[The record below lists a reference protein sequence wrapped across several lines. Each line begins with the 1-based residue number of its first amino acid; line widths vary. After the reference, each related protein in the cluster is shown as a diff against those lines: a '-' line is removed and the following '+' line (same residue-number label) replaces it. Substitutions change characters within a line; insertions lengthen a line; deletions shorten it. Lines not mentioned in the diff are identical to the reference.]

1 VSEQRAKTIGNEAA
15 HELVAEGTDIATGR
29 LVTLF
34 QNRAGGLA
42 RIRSHAGHGLDARD
56 HYGAGVP
63 DSGANVP
70 QDGAIT

>member
-34 QNRAGGLA
+34 QNRAGDSQGYVLMQGMASTRATTMVPEFRTAAQTFRKTA
-42 RIRSHAGHGLDARD
+42 R
-56 HYGAGVP
+56 
-63 DSGANVP
+63 
-70 QDGAIT
+70 